1 MATDTDD
8 LKDALEAFKLA
19 VDSESDNRKAALD
32 DLKFARLGEQWP
44 DGVKAQRE
52 REGRPCLTN
61 NRLPAFI
68 RQVVNDSRQNKP
80 SIKIHPVDSESD
92 PETAEVL
99 SGLIRNIEYT
109 SNADVAY
116 DTAIESAVSM
126 GFGYWRIKTD
136 YTSDASFDQD
146 IRICRIG
153 NPFTVYGDPDGTE
166 ADSSDW
172 NTAFI
177 TDLMPHDEFKKK
189 YGDAKLTS
197 SGFEDGTV
205 DENWRDGKMLRVAEW
220 WKREEVEARLL
231 QLRNGMTVFE
241 DEYLKQAEMYQEAG
255 IEVIADRMSK
265 RCKVKQLIMTGS
277 EILERN
283 DWAGKYIPIVPVYGD
298 EVNVEGKRHFLSLIR
313 HAKDPQRMYNYWRTA
328 STELVALAPKAPFL
342 GPVGAF
348 DTDRAKW
355 ETANTASHAF
365 IEFDG
370 QGMPQRQPFAG
381 VPAGALQE
389 ALSASDD
396 MKNIMGLYD
405 ASLGARSNE
414 TSGKAI
420 MARQREGDISTFHF
434 IDNNIRAI
442 RHTGRILV
450 DLIPKIYTEE
460 RILRVLGEDGSSK
473 EVTINGQY
481 EKDGKM
487 VMHDVGTGTYD
498 VTVSAGPNFT
508 SRREEA
514 ATQMM
519 ELMRNFPDA
528 APLIGD
534 LVAKNLD
541 WPGADDIAK
550 RLKMMLPPQIQQGED
565 QKDIPPQ
572 AQAMIQQGMQ
582 QMEQMQQA
590 IQMLQQQLQQ
600 AQGEAEQLKSAQGV
614 KMSEL
619 QLKEADLSVKSQT
632 SQLEANLKARELAIK
647 ERELAIKE
655 AETNAV
661 LMEQVII
668 PTQQHEDVCALMAK
682 MEELTNKPERKQAR
696 AVKNPDGSW
705 SMVSVT
711 DAGEVVQAAA
721 VPQPDGS
728 WVMESVEQPGAP
740 E

>member
-1 MATDTDD
+1 MA
-8 LKDALEAFKLA
+8 KDKDEIKEALEAFKQA
-19 VDSESDNRKAALD
+19 VDAEADNRKCALD

-44 DGVKAQRE
+44 DAVKRQRE
-52 REGRPCLTN
+52 LEGRPCLTN
-61 NRLPAFI
+61 NRLPSFI
-68 RQVVNDSRQNKP
+68 RQVVNDSRMNKP
-80 SIKIHPVDSESD
+80 QIRIHPVDSYAD
-92 PETAEVL
+92 PDTAEVIG
-99 SGLIRNIEYT
+99 GLIRNIEYA

-126 GFGYWRIKTD
+126 GFGYWRIKTE
-136 YTSDASFDQD
+136 YASDTSFDQE
-146 IRICRIG
+146 IRICRIA
-153 NPFTVYGDPDGTE
+153 NPFTVYGDPDSTE

-177 TDLMPHDEFKKK
+177 SDLMPLAEFKRK
-189 YGDAKLTS
+189 YPQAEQTSTAFDDDAI
-197 SGFEDGTV
+197 DA
-205 DENWRDGKMLRVAEW
+205 NWREERNVRVAEW
-220 WKREEVEARLL
+220 WTREEVDATLL
-231 QLRNGMTVFE
+231 MLSNGIAVFE
-241 DEYLKQAEMYQEAG
+241 DDYQRQIDIYQAAG
-255 IEVIADRMSK
+255 LDVVADRISK
-265 RCKVKQLIMTGS
+265 RCKVKQRILTGA

-328 STELVALAPKAPFL
+328 STELVALAPKAPFI
-342 GPVGAF
+342 GPAGAF
-348 DTDRAKW
+348 DSDRAKW
-355 ETANTASHAF
+355 ETANTASHPF

-370 QGMPQRQPFAG
+370 QMMPARQPFAG

-396 MKNIMGLYD
+396 MKSIMGLYD

-450 DLIPKIYTEE
+450 DLIPKIYTDE
-460 RILRVLGEDGSSK
+460 RIIRVLGEDGSSR

-481 EKDGKM
+481 EQKGKIL
-487 VMHDVGTGTYD
+487 MHDIGTGTYD
-498 VTVSAGPNFT
+498 VTVTSGPNFT
-508 SRREEA
+508 TRREEA

-550 RLKMMLPPQIQQGED
+550 RLKAMLPPQVQQDEEESEVS
-565 QKDIPPQ
+565 PQ
-572 AQAMIQQGMQ
+572 VQALLQQNMQ
-582 QMEQMQQA
+582 QMQQMQQA
-590 IQMLQQQLQQ
+590 IEVLGGELQKTQK
-600 AQGEAEQLKSAQGV
+600 ENEQLKASTEA
-614 KMSEL
+614 KM
-619 QLKEADLSVKSQT
+619 ADNAAKVAINHKDN
-632 SQLEANLKARELAIK
+632 EIKARELALR
-647 ERELAIKE
+647 EREVAIQE
-655 AETNAV
+655 AQVNAT
-661 LMEQVII
+661 LMEHVII
-668 PTQQHEDVCALMAK
+668 PTQQHEDVAALMETVRQLAAA
-682 MEELTNKPERKQAR
+682 PERKQAR

-711 DAGEVVQAAA
+711 ELGEVEQARAVQDA
-721 VPQPDGS
+721 DGS
-728 WVMESVEQPGAP
+728 WLMESVEVPNGADA
-740 E
+740 